1 MRLYMSKRDTIKD
14 DLNKNLVRFKRY
26 KVRTDIPKD
35 LQIAIQTFVEATIMV
50 GEQNLDHMPGEYLAN
65 LMLTLMKYPEYK
77 DVLTEIIR
85 DSGLEQ

>member
-1 MRLYMSKRDTIKD
+1 MSKRDTIKD

-50 GEQNLDHMPGEYLAN
+50 CEQNLDHMPGEYLAN